1 MWFAQKSKSEI
12 LLIVILFRFHN
23 KMVNFLRKLNLWVI
37 LCTFLAYAAPFVS
50 PASVSLLLFAGL
62 AYPWLLLLNLIFIAL
77 WAISRY
83 RYWWFSTATVLI
95 GWTYLTG
102 IFGIHFFKNTEG
114 SRSPQTLRVLIVIF
128 TPPETTLKSVSVV
141 KRLKPSAFRPLQR
154 RIAAIRRSSPTS

>member
-1 MWFAQKSKSEI
+1 
-12 LLIVILFRFHN
+12 
-23 KMVNFLRKLNLWVI
+23 MVNFLRKLNLWVI

-114 SRSPQTLRVLIVIF
+114 SRSPQTLRVLTYNLNDLSLRSIKNKFDGRQQFNAFIEQQNADVMCLQEF
-128 TPPETTLKSVSVV
+128 DTKTT
-141 KRLKPSAFRPLQR
+141 
-154 RIAAIRRSSPTS
+154 AIQKQIEFLPILTTYPYI